1 MPGLNAC
8 GRTWEF
14 GSDDLFFPAIVSV
27 AIRACWFIGVLGGVL
42 YFRPAVECESS
53 HYLAVFAS
61 AILLSTLIIIVI
73 ESLILCYSAR
83 GSIVRTRPRK
93 PIRTLLHVRIVFL
106 GVELVVLIAG
116 TYLAF
121 APRDE
126 ICNDLDKAVLAV
138 RLLVG
143 AGWCVLIL
151 FLIFSIIYMD
161 PCHCYS
167 AKVDYT
173 QVITNII
180 EEGDTNT
187 TVAETHWRLNH
198 NVWEKRFRVL
208 CCFSGR
214 DDTHQVAY
222 REVAEI
228 FAHLFCD
235 TNVVPSDIAAG
246 MVLLQR
252 EHLAEERRLR
262 HLKLHPSRRREVA
275 SPSSD
280 SDETDQPEV
289 LLSFDF
295 SHDED
300 RELFHDA
307 LHYSKYALGMYSWP
321 LYVYMNPFCGLC
333 RLYSRLHCGGS
344 CCCCGRSCSQCC
356 RGGGVVYDNVVK
368 DNHCFCYLEGL
379 KQVTGLNDSDIIY
392 ISFDNQIYKVPFM
405 VCLDHHMRSVVIAFR
420 GTLTFPDIV
429 TDLTASTRPIELPDF
444 PNFLVHKGM
453 LKTVT
458 EIIKKLEDE
467 GILEEAF
474 SKVDNYNLVVT
485 GHSLGSGCAC
495 ILSILLREKYPNLR
509 CFCFSPTG
517 ALLNEAAAEHTES
530 FVTSVTLG
538 KDLVARLNVPN
549 THQLKKDLVR
559 VIEACQK
566 PKCQILFEG
575 CLETLSTCLGGR
587 IDEIYSNGL
596 LRSRRQQQD
605 EDGADS
611 QSEETDGYCNGAEPT
626 VIQIEPSSE
635 DVESTTHNDSESD
648 INDRALLISTGAT
661 ASSGDASNNEE
672 ESLEITPLL
681 NPALSSIRLP
691 VRSHRPRSS
700 KSPSPLGSLTRE
712 VERRLVPLFLPG
724 RIIHIV
730 DTSEHKPCFFGT
742 RQLEARW
749 AARTEF
755 NKISVSAEMIRDHLP
770 NVLTKAM
777 DRIWRSK
784 MAELEDVAVNRVRFP
799 QM

>member
-14 GSDDLFFPAIVSV
+14 GSDDLFFPAIISV
-27 AIRACWFIGVLGGVL
+27 TIRACWFLGVLGGVI
-42 YFRPAVECESS
+42 YFRQAVECEPS
-53 HYLAVFAS
+53 HYLAGFAS

-73 ESLILCYSAR
+73 EALVMCYSAR
-83 GSIVRTRPRK
+83 GTIVRTRPRK
-93 PIRTLLHVRIVFL
+93 PIRTLLHVRIIFL
-106 GVELVVLIAG
+106 GVEFVVLIAG

-121 APRDE
+121 SPRGE
-126 ICNDLDKAVLAV
+126 ICKDLDKAVLAV

-143 AGWCVLIL
+143 AGWFVLIM
-151 FLIFSIIYMD
+151 FFIFSAIYMD

-167 AKVDYT
+167 AKINYT
-173 QVITNII
+173 PVITRII
-180 EEGDTNT
+180 EEGNLDA
-187 TVAETHWRLNH
+187 TVAETHWRLSH
-198 NVWEKRFRVL
+198 SVWEKRFRVL
-208 CCFSGR
+208 CCFTGS

-235 TNVVPSDIAAG
+235 TNVVSSDIAAG

-252 EHLAEERRLR
+252 EHLAEERQLR
-262 HLKLHPSRRREVA
+262 RSKQQPIRQTI

-280 SDETDQPEV
+280 IDETDQPEI

-295 SHDED
+295 HHDED
-300 RELFHDA
+300 RELFRDA

-333 RLYSRLHCGGS
+333 RLYRRLHCGGC
-344 CCCCGRSCSQCC
+344 CCCCGQSCNRCC
-356 RGGGVVYDNVVK
+356 RVGGVVYENVVK

-420 GTLTFPDIV
+420 GTLSFPDIV

-458 EIIKKLEDE
+458 EVIKMLEDE

-474 SKVDNYNLVVT
+474 SKVNNYNLVVT

-509 CFCFSPTG
+509 CFCYSPTG
-517 ALLNEAAAEHTES
+517 ALLNETAAQHTES

-538 KDLVARLNVPN
+538 KDLVARMNVRN
-549 THQLKKDLVR
+549 THQLKNDLVR
-559 VIEACQK
+559 VIEACEK
-566 PKCQILFEG
+566 PKCRILFEG
-575 CLETLSTCLGGR
+575 CLETLSSCFGGQIHELYSMRLGSQEGDEPVDHDNEE
-587 IDEIYSNGL
+587 IDGNG
-596 LRSRRQQQD
+596 S
-605 EDGADS
+605 
-611 QSEETDGYCNGAEPT
+611 EPT
-626 VIQIEPSSE
+626 VIQIDPSS
-635 DVESTTHNDSESD
+635 DDMESTTHVEESD
-648 INDRALLISTGAT
+648 GNDTVPLIVT
-661 ASSGDASNNEE
+661 AAADNGNQEE
-672 ESLEITPLL
+672 DSLEITPLL
-681 NPALSSIRLP
+681 NPALSSIKLP
-691 VRSHRPRSS
+691 VRSHRSRNN
-700 KSPSPLGSLTRE
+700 KSPSPLGSLTKE

-730 DTSEHKPCFFGT
+730 DTGEHKPCFFGA
-742 RQLEARW
+742 RQLEAHW
-749 AARTEF
+749 ASRTEF
-755 NKISVSAEMIRDHLP
+755 NKISISPEMIRDHLP
-770 NVLTKAM
+770 DQLTKAM
-777 DRIWRSK
+777 DKIWRNKS
-784 MAELEDVAVNRVRFP
+784 AELEDVAVNRIQYP
-799 QM
+799 QHNSV

>member
-27 AIRACWFIGVLGGVL
+27 AIRVCWFVGVLGGVV
-42 YFRPAVECESS
+42 YFRYAVGCEPS
-53 HYLAVFAS
+53 HYLAIFAS

-83 GSIVRTRPRK
+83 GTIVRTRPRK
-93 PIRTLLHVRIVFL
+93 PIRTILHVRIIFL
-106 GVELVVLIAG
+106 GVEFVVLIAG

-121 APRDE
+121 APRVE
-126 ICNDLDKAVLAV
+126 TCQDLDKAVLAV

-143 AGWCVLIL
+143 AGWCVLIF
-151 FLIFSIIYMD
+151 FLVFSVIYMD

-167 AKVDYT
+167 AKINYT
-173 QVITNII
+173 PVISRII
-180 EEGDTNT
+180 EEGNTNT
-187 TVAETHWRLNH
+187 TVAETHWRLSH
-198 NVWEKRFRVL
+198 SVWEKRFRVL
-208 CCFSGR
+208 CCLSGS

-222 REVAEI
+222 KEVAEI

-235 TNVVPSDIAAG
+235 TNVVSSDIAAG

-252 EHLAEERRLR
+252 EHLAEERRGRRSNLQPPTR
-262 HLKLHPSRRREVA
+262 RPISPASDIDELDHPEI
-275 SPSSD
+275 
-280 SDETDQPEV
+280 

-295 SHDED
+295 NHDED
-300 RELFHDA
+300 RELFRDV

-333 RLYSRLHCGGS
+333 RLYSRLHCGG
-344 CCCCGRSCSQCC
+344 CCCCGRSCC
-356 RGGGVVYDNVVK
+356 RGGGVVYENVVK

-379 KQVTGLNDSDIIY
+379 KQVTGLNDTDIIY

-420 GTLTFPDIV
+420 GTLSFPDIV

-458 EIIKKLEDE
+458 DVIKKLDGE

-474 SKVDNYNLVVT
+474 SKVNNYNLVVT

-509 CFCFSPTG
+509 CFCYSPTG

-538 KDLVARLNVPN
+538 KDLVARMNVPN
-549 THQLKKDLVR
+549 THQLKNDLVR
-559 VIEACQK
+559 VIEACEK
-566 PKCQILFEG
+566 PKCQVLFEG
-575 CLETLSTCLGGR
+575 CLETLSTCFGGR
-587 IDEIYSNGL
+587 LDELYS
-596 LRSRRQQQD
+596 SRLYSRQHED
-605 EDGADS
+605 EQGS
-611 QSEETDGYCNGAEPT
+611 KHHGEEVEDCCNGSEST
-626 VIQIEPSSE
+626 IIQIEPSIEDMEGTIHSE
-635 DVESTTHNDSESD
+635 EDEE
-648 INDRALLISTGAT
+648 NDRAHLIT
-661 ASSGDASNNEE
+661 AAVDSSNHEE

-681 NPALSSIRLP
+681 NPALSSIKLP

-712 VERRLVPLFLPG
+712 VEQRLVPLYLPG

-749 AARTEF
+749 ATRKDF
-755 NKISVSAEMIRDHLP
+755 NKISVSPEMIRDHLP
-770 NVLTKAM
+770 NVLTKAL
-777 DRIWRSK
+777 DKIWRSTLS
-784 MAELEDVAVNRVRFP
+784 ELEDIAVNRIQFP
-799 QM
+799 QQDEV